1 MTRTAVRTVFVS
13 LLLLL
18 GIGIATKQ
26 AAAQQEKVI
35 ADGKIEYE
43 ENCAGCHGLS
53 AKGDG
58 KLADILI
65 TRPPDLTQ
73 IAKRNGGVFPFWRI
87 YDVIGGEKPVRAHE
101 FSAMPIWGS
110 RFRGEEKT
118 RYTEPAHIRMLLLTH
133 YLESLQEK

>member
-1 MTRTAVRTVFVS
+1 MRPNRIVFLALSFLAALGVS
-13 LLLLL
+13 SR
-18 GIGIATKQ
+18 Q

-43 ENCAGCHGLS
+43 ANCAGCHGLS

-73 IAKRNGGVFPFWRI
+73 IARRNGGAFPFWRI

-101 FSAMPIWGS
+101 FSAMPVWSS

-118 RYTEPAHIRMLLLTH
+118 RYAEPTHVRLLLLTH

>member
-1 MTRTAVRTVFVS
+1 MRPNRIAFLVFAFLTALGVS
-13 LLLLL
+13 
-18 GIGIATKQ
+18 AKQ
-26 AAAQQEKVI
+26 AAAQQDKVI

-43 ENCAGCHGLS
+43 GDCAGCHGLS

-73 IAKRNGGVFPFWRI
+73 IAKHNGGVFPFWRI
-87 YDVIGGEKPVRAHE
+87 FDVIGGEKPVRAHE
-101 FSAMPIWGS
+101 FSAMPVWGA

-118 RYTEPAHIRMLLLTH
+118 RYAEPTHIRLLLLTH